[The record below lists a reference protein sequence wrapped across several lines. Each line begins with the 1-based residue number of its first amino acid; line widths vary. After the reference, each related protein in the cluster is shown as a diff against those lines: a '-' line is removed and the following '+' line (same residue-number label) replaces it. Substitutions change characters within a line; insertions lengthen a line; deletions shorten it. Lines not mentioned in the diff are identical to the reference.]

1 MRRPAVGIT
10 ISYDERREG
19 IHQLRCE
26 YVRSVESAGA
36 LPLILAPGKPRDAGE
51 LIERLDALI
60 LSGGSDVDPALYGE
74 PPHPKLGRIFR
85 ERDDFELALCLA
97 ALQRDLPILAIC
109 RGHQLLNVACGG
121 TLLQDLPTEWIG
133 GRAHD
138 LRRELW
144 KRSHEVRILAGSRL
158 HSILGKETI
167 EVNSF
172 HHQALKRIGTGL
184 MVSAL
189 SSEDRVV
196 EAIELTDR
204 RFAIGVQ
211 WHPEAVWG
219 RSNSFQPLFDALVR
233 AAQGWQTPAAQSEA
247 ERSA

>member
-10 ISYDERREG
+10 ISYDPRRVG

-36 LPLILAPGKPRDAGE
+36 LPVILAPGTPQDAAE
-51 LIERLDALI
+51 HLDRLDALI
-60 LSGGSDVDPALYGE
+60 LSGGSDLDPELYGE
-74 PPHPKLGRIFR
+74 APHQKLGRVIR
-85 ERDDFELALCLA
+85 ERDDFELALCLE
-97 ALQRDLPILAIC
+97 ALRRDLPLLAIC

-121 TLLQDLPTEWIG
+121 TLLQDLPSEWIG

-144 KRSHEVRILAGSRL
+144 RQSHSVRVLPGSRL
-158 HSILGKETI
+158 HAILGQETV

-172 HHQALKRIGTGL
+172 HHQALERIGSGL
-184 MVSAL
+184 LVSAL

-196 EAIELTDR
+196 EAIERPDR
-204 RFAIGVQ
+204 RFALGVQ
-211 WHPEAVWG
+211 WHPEAAWG
-219 RSNSFQPLFDALVR
+219 RPHSFQPLFDALVGAVR
-233 AAQGWQTPAAQSEA
+233 GA
-247 ERSA
+247 